1 MKKDKKIL
9 GVHPDRIKDDH
20 YKSLEDTN
28 QRAFELMTHKGHIT
42 QHKFF
47 DSQGT
52 VISVD
57 GTANQVFVDHTPT
70 IHLSIK
76 SVYGRRLIYPMCE
89 KSKLFAEICRFKSP
103 LDTKTI
109 PFEVIPMIENL
120 GYFINIEGSTINDI
134 DKIKELRM
142 KYE

>member
-1 MKKDKKIL
+1 MKKDNKIP

-20 YKSLEDTN
+20 YKYLEDTN
-28 QRAFELMTHKGHIT
+28 ERATELMTKKGYLTRHMYFASHGMVKSI
-42 QHKFF
+42 
-47 DSQGT
+47 
-52 VISVD
+52 D
-57 GTANQVFVDHTPT
+57 GTANQVFVDNTPI

-89 KSKLFAEICRFKSP
+89 KSKIFSEICRFKSP

-120 GYFINIEGSTINDI
+120 GYFINIEGSTINDM